1 MKLLINSD
9 NILSKKISWKVVI
22 VATIIF
28 MLFIIL
34 ILPQISAYSEKVI
47 GVSSSPD
54 MSFIY
59 TADDIY
65 DMAESYGEAGRNI
78 YIFLRWTFDIAW
90 PLVYGF
96 FLISLVGKLSFIISD
111 KKWIDKLY
119 MIPLFAVLFDY
130 LENIGTTIVMARY
143 PIRTDLIA
151 SVTPIL
157 SFAKWTLLSSG
168 FLLVIILLVILIIK
182 KLEKK

>member
-28 MLFIIL
+28 MLFIIV
-34 ILPQISAYSEKVI
+34 ILPQISTYSEKVI
-47 GVSSSPD
+47 GVSNSPD

-65 DMAESYGEAGRNI
+65 DMAESYGETGRNT

-96 FLISLVGKLSFIISD
+96 FLISLAGKLSFVISD
-111 KKWIDKLY
+111 KKWINKLY
-119 MIPLFAVLFDY
+119 MIPLFAVVFDY

-143 PIRTDLIA
+143 PMKTNFIA
-151 SVTPIL
+151 SITPIL
-157 SFAKWTLLSSG
+157 SLIKWLLLSGG
-168 FLLVIILLVILIIK
+168 FLLVIILLVIIIIK
-182 KLEKK
+182 RFGE